1 MKFKALKNAKENM
14 ESCAIE
20 LYGNRRIIVLDCK
33 CVLDYSKEHIVLD
46 LGKLNLKITG
56 KNLVTS
62 SFVYGQ
68 TDINGEISGLEFV

>member
-1 MKFKALKNAKENM
+1 MKLKTLINAKDDM

-46 LGKLNLKITG
+46 LGKLKLKITG
-56 KNLVTS
+56 NNLITS
-62 SFVYGQ
+62 SFVFGQ